1 MTVPEAAPRLR
12 SFLRFA
18 IGAVLIATATG
29 KFLDLAG
36 FAHILGEYRA
46 FPEKLL
52 LPLAVAIPSL
62 ELLLGV
68 WLFTGRNLCAAA
80 LVSAALHLAYASWSA
95 ISLQRGLKLSN
106 CGCFGVFLARPLGWS
121 TVVEDLAMVA
131 ASLGL
136 SALARKLS

>member
-12 SFLRFA
+12 SFLRLA
-18 IGAVLIATATG
+18 IGIVLIATAAG
-29 KFLDLAG
+29 KFLDLTG

-52 LPLAVAIPSL
+52 PPLAVAVPSL

-68 WLFTGRNLCAAA
+68 WLFTGRNLRAAA
-80 LVSAALHLAYASWSA
+80 LASAALHFGYAAWSA
-95 ISLQRGLKLSN
+95 ISVQRGLRLSN
-106 CGCFGVFLARPLGWS
+106 CGCFGIFLARPLGWS
-121 TVVEDLAMVA
+121 TVVEDLAMVT

-136 SALARKLS
+136 FALAKRP